1 MAATVSPKQ
10 IELFEKLTREKQFP
24 QGSDLAALIQ
34 QFKGLDS
41 ASGSDWIEK
50 GLGLP
55 DLGEVPKVP
64 PAF

>member
-1 MAATVSPKQ
+1 V
-10 IELFEKLTREKQFP
+10 ELFEKLTREKQFAA
-24 QGSDLAALIQ
+24 GVDTAALIT
-34 QFKGLDS
+34 QFKQLDS

-50 GLGLP
+50 ALGMP